1 MKPKTYQ
8 IKKGQCLV
16 VGDICRIDY
25 VEGAK
30 NSFTFYIPNGLKV
43 KKMNASRQ
51 TIMKDLSKTTYE
63 MKYREDL
70 VINGLGWVKIVEKG
84 TVDIY
89 IDKNIETFTRKNF
102 I

>member
-1 MKPKTYQ
+1 MRK
-8 IKKGQCLV
+8 
-16 VGDICRIDY
+16 
-25 VEGAK
+25 
-30 NSFTFYIPNGLKV
+30 

>member
-1 MKPKTYQ
+1 MKPRTFQ

-16 VGDICRIDY
+16 ISDICRVDY
-25 VEGAK
+25 VDGDR
-30 NSFTFYIPNGLKV
+30 NSFTLYIPNGLKV
-43 KKMNASRQ
+43 KKMNANRQ

-70 VINGLGWVKIVEKG
+70 VINGLGWIKVVEKG
-84 TVDIY
+84 IVDIY
-89 IDKNIETFTRKNF
+89 IDKNIETFTRRNF

>member
-1 MKPKTYQ
+1 
-8 IKKGQCLV
+8 
-16 VGDICRIDY
+16 
-25 VEGAK
+25 
-30 NSFTFYIPNGLKV
+30 
-43 KKMNASRQ
+43 
-51 TIMKDLSKTTYE
+51 MKDLSKTTYE